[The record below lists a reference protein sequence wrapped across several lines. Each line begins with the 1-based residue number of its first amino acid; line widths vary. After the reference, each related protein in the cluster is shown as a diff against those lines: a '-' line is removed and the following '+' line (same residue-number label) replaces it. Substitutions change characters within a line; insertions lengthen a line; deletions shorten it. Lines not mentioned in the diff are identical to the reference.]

1 MSNISLKKP
10 FKHFDTSAL
19 FYGSKVSVNA
29 ENTSYIQNGEVH
41 DGTPDILWE
50 NTVFIHDIA
59 QVWNRGRYYNS
70 QKYIGK
76 LSTITKNSFQMYSG
90 MSIVT
95 LVDKNPEALDASVF
109 QNYPGI
115 LPSIV
120 VAPGKVTDIDQIL
133 ALADKG
139 CDVVSTALNGVSA
152 YDSSK
157 SKDLNYDNILEN
169 MTATEQWLVERGL
182 FTECY
187 KYPNSSVAAA
197 ESEFIQRYEA
207 YGLVESATAANGV
220 YCDNMLLNG
229 KAVTTD
235 AECTAAKNE
244 ISGNTDGNWLIYIL
258 DTENISSTAIGDLI
272 EAIQDGVDAGTCIY
286 MQINEGIKMR
296 APEMNVGRSE
306 NTLPFRV
313 YKDGTVDADLSG
325 GTLANIAGEGL
336 TYNSATGKLDS
347 SAAQSDW
354 TEDDPSESSYILNK
368 PTLGTAS
375 GKDFVTSL
383 TGSSSL
389 PTDEAVKSYIGSYVA
404 STYNGLYDAMTSDDV
419 MWKFT
424 YFMSTYLFSYMN
436 EHSYDFLLTDEQPE
450 ITNS

>member
-1 MSNISLKKP
+1 
-10 FKHFDTSAL
+10 
-19 FYGSKVSVNA
+19 
-29 ENTSYIQNGEVH
+29 
-41 DGTPDILWE
+41 
-50 NTVFIHDIA
+50 
-59 QVWNRGRYYNS
+59 
-70 QKYIGK
+70 
-76 LSTITKNSFQMYSG
+76 
-90 MSIVT
+90 
-95 LVDKNPEALDASVF
+95 
-109 QNYPGI
+109 
-115 LPSIV
+115 
-120 VAPGKVTDIDQIL
+120 
-133 ALADKG
+133 
-139 CDVVSTALNGVSA
+139 
-152 YDSSK
+152 
-157 SKDLNYDNILEN
+157 
-169 MTATEQWLVERGL
+169 
-182 FTECY
+182 
-187 KYPNSSVAAA
+187 
-197 ESEFIQRYEA
+197 
-207 YGLVESATAANGV
+207 
-220 YCDNMLLNG
+220 MLLNG

-235 AECTAAKNE
+235 AECSNAASE
-244 ISGNTDGNWLIYIL
+244 INGNTDGNWLIYIL
-258 DTENISSTAIGDLI
+258 DTANISAAAIKSLI
-272 EAIQDGVDAGTCIY
+272 ATIQQGVDDGTCIY

-354 TEDDPSESSYILNK
+354 TEDDPDESSYILNK

-383 TGSSSL
+383 SGSASL